1 MTTNDA
7 TEVAYK
13 NGYEAGKRE
22 MMENIEKVIASLCK
36 CREVSFYK
44 QEDSKYSNTRIF
56 NNGKYVAYHK
66 SIEVIKR
73 ALEGQNYG
81 K

>member
-13 NGYEAGKRE
+13 NGYEAGKSE
-22 MMENIEKVIASLCK
+22 MMERIEKALDYLCK

-44 QEDSKYSNTRIF
+44 QAESQYGNTRIYC
-56 NNGKYVAYHK
+56 NGKYAAYQK

-73 ALEGQNYG
+73 ALEGKNYG